1 MLEQILL
8 GTYTRRASQGI
19 YKISLDTTQ
28 GRLTE
33 ATLLLEETSPT
44 YLALS
49 QKGELFSVTSV
60 DGEGGTA
67 AYQPEMDHFNL
78 LNKVT

>member
-19 YKISLDTTQ
+19 YKIALDTTQ

-49 QKGELFSVTSV
+49 QKGELLASLVLTV
-60 DGEGGTA
+60 
-67 AYQPEMDHFNL
+67 
-78 LNKVT
+78 KVALPLINQKWTILTY